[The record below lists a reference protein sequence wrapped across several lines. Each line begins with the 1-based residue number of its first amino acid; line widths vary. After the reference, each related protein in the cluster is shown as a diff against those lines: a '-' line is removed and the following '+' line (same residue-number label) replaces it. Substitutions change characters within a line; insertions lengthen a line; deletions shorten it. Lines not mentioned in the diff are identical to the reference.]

1 MLPKLLKNLNAFVD
15 GRGYAGR
22 IEEINLPTLTLKTE
36 EYRGGGMDMPV
47 DVELGME
54 KLEADL
60 TFADY
65 DADLFRLFGVTDN
78 AMTAITLRGGLQNAM
93 KTEPVVIHLR
103 ALIKSLELGSWKA
116 GEKTTLKMSLAVHYY
131 KLTLNHQELIE
142 IDAEN
147 MVRKINGTDQLTPMR
162 EALGI

>member
-1 MLPKLLKNLNAFVD
+1 MLPKMLKNLNAFVD

-22 IEEINLPTLTLKTE
+22 IEEITLPTLTLKTE
-36 EYRGGGMDMPV
+36 EYRGGGMDLPV
-47 DVELGME
+47 EVELGME

-65 DADLFRLFGVTDN
+65 DAALFRCFGLTDK
-78 AMTAITLRGGLQNAM
+78 ASTAITLRGGLQAGD
-93 KTEPVVIHLR
+93 KTEPVMIHLR
-103 ALIKSLELGSWKA
+103 ALIKSLECGSWKA
-116 GEKTTLKMSLAVHYY
+116 GEKTTLKMSLSVTYY

-147 MVRKINGTDQLTPMR
+147 MVRKINGTDQLTAMR

>member
-1 MLPKLLKNLNAFVD
+1 MLPKMLKNLNAFVD

-47 DVELGME
+47 DIALGME

-65 DADLFRLFGVTDN
+65 DAELFRRFGLMDN
-78 AMTAITLRGGLQNAM
+78 AITAITLRGGLQNGD
-93 KTEPVVIHLR
+93 KTEPVIINLR
-103 ALIKSLELGSWKA
+103 ALIRSLECGSWKA
-116 GEKTTLKMSLAVHYY
+116 GEKTTLKMSLSVNYY

-147 MVRKINGTDQLTPMR
+147 MVRKIDGTDQLSTMR

>member
-1 MLPKLLKNLNAFVD
+1 MLPKVLNNLNAFVD

-36 EYRGGGMDMPV
+36 EYRGGGMDMPI

-54 KLEADL
+54 KLEAEL

-65 DADLFRLFGVTDN
+65 DANLFRLFGLTDH
-78 AMTAITLRGGLQNAM
+78 ASTAITLRGGLQHSTAI
-93 KTEPVVIHLR
+93 EPVVINLR
-103 ALIKSLELGSWKA
+103 VLIKSLEGGSWKA
-116 GEKTTLKMSLAVHYY
+116 GEKATLKMSVAVNYY

-147 MVRKINGTDQLTPMR
+147 MVRKINGVDQLAGMR
-162 EALGI
+162 DALGI

>member
-22 IEEINLPTLTLKTE
+22 VEEMNLPTLTLKTE

-47 DVELGME
+47 DIELGME

-60 TFADY
+60 TFSDY
-65 DADLFRLFGVTDN
+65 DADLFRLFGLTNN
-78 AMTAITLRGGLQNAM
+78 ATTAITLRGALQNGDNI
-93 KTEPVVIHLR
+93 EPMVIALR
-103 ALIKSLELGSWKA
+103 SHIKSLEFGSWKA
-116 GEKTTLKMSLAVHYY
+116 GEKATLKMSLGITYY
-131 KLTLNHQELIE
+131 KLTLNNQELIE

-147 MVRKINGTDQLTPMR
+147 MVRKINGTDQLSGIR
-162 EALGI
+162 EALGL